1 MRSHLTH
8 NVFRRLISNEPL
20 RFRCPQSSY
29 NLRPQNAYLP
39 RRRDLFGLSFKRPR
53 EPREAQMDPG
63 LKKMNDLLQAENTLT
78 RPPPANEVLKAW
90 KEFFLYKFNRR
101 EGVNSYQAGYALRTF
116 RHLQKAMIDG
126 ELKDGEG
133 LVNDDLLMAL
143 TTLQKLP
150 KDKKDKHNELA
161 RELHTA
167 LLNCWRGKLY
177 REAWVALTCYISI
190 MAHTGDSKHARD
202 CVLSYCS
209 GSEALELSIG
219 SMSGLWKIVMEG
231 FAQEGDEGE
240 LLRTLEMMEE
250 LGISTTK
257 NEVQLTMIQFYAQKG
272 NTRKVKEWYTKS
284 SEKGIQPRPQAL
296 STILQFCIAHNE
308 LEWCKSVFKG
318 VLNDN
323 PTEKQW
329 NVILQWAAGV
339 MGKGVEEVGRMME
352 VMNRDPN
359 RPGRYVARADAT
371 TINGLVALAM
381 NLNDSY
387 LAERYI
393 ALGHKHGIA
402 PNAATY
408 ILQIQYRVSAGALT
422 GAQSAYRALQSEE
435 IVEDEDLPTIN
446 NYIQALCKAKNPDY
460 DLISSITTDLE
471 ERNAHLEAET
481 VVSLCILYLS
491 RNEPDLTLDTLQT
504 QAYHYSFDERAKI
517 REALL
522 EYVLSPDIDVMKA
535 WEAYNIIVVQVFSE
549 TGLDRRTQIMQHFF
563 NRRRSDMALHV
574 FGHMRSDIRPTYRP
588 VLSTYVECLEG
599 LASCADR
606 ESLDIVYNMLK
617 MDSSIEPNTAVY
629 NALMHAYTECEHSE
643 KAVRFWDDI
652 TNSAEGPSYRSLELV
667 FRACQRKPFGDQKA
681 KSIWAQMRR
690 MEIEITREVF
700 VAYVGALAGQGKLE
714 DAKTMVESGEKDL
727 GLKPDFQ
734 T

>member
-1 MRSHLTH
+1 L
-8 NVFRRLISNEPL
+8 
-20 RFRCPQSSY
+20 
-29 NLRPQNAYLP
+29 
-39 RRRDLFGLSFKRPR
+39 
-53 EPREAQMDPG
+53 DPG
-63 LKKMNDLLQAENTLT
+63 LKKMNDLLQAENTRT
-78 RPPPANEVLKAW
+78 RPPAAVEVVKAW
-90 KEFFLYKFNRR
+90 NEFFLYKLNRR
-101 EGVNSYQAGYALRTF
+101 EGVNSYQAGFALRTF
-116 RHLQKAMIDG
+116 RHLQKAKTDG
-126 ELKDGEG
+126 EFSDGEG
-133 LVNDDLLMAL
+133 LLNGDLFRAL
-143 TTLQKLP
+143 IVLQKLP

-161 RELHTA
+161 KELHTS
-167 LLNCWRGKLY
+167 LSNCWKGKVLG
-177 REAWVALTCYISI
+177 EAWLALRSYISI
-190 MAHTGDSKHARD
+190 MAQTGDSKYARD
-202 CVLSYCS
+202 CVRSYCS
-209 GSEALELSIG
+209 GSQSLELTPG
-219 SMSGLWKIVMEG
+219 SKCGIWQPVLEG
-231 FAQEGDEGE
+231 FAQDGDDIE
-240 LLRTLEMMEE
+240 LLQSLKMMEE
-250 LGISTTK
+250 LGISITRHDI
-257 NEVQLTMIQFYAQKG
+257 QQIMIGFYARKSD
-272 NTRKVKEWYTKS
+272 TRSVKEWYTKS
-284 SEKGIQPRPQAL
+284 LKEGTQPNSETLAM
-296 STILQFCIAHNE
+296 ILQYCIVHNE
-308 LEWCKSVFKG
+308 LEWCKSVFKD
-318 VLNDN
+318 VLNGN
-323 PTEKQW
+323 PTLKQW

-352 VMNRDPN
+352 VMNRESDHPDYSIP
-359 RPGRYVARADAT
+359 RPDAT

-381 NLNDSY
+381 NLDDSY

-393 ALGHKHGIA
+393 ALGIKHGIT

-408 ILQIQYRVSAGALT
+408 ILQIQYRVSAGDLT
-422 GAQSAYRALQSEE
+422 GAQSAYEALQSEE
-435 IVEDEDLPTIN
+435 IVEDEDLPAIN

-471 ERNAHLEAET
+471 ERNAHLEADT
-481 VVSLCILYLS
+481 VTSLCILYLS
-491 RNEPDLTLDTLQT
+491 RDDPDLTLDILQT
-504 QAYHYSFDERAKI
+504 QAYHYSFEERAKI
-517 REALL
+517 RESLL

-606 ESLDIVYNMLK
+606 ESLDIVHNMLK
-617 MDSSIEPNTAVY
+617 MDSSIEPDTAIY
-629 NALMHAYTECEHSE
+629 NALMHAYTECEHSD

-700 VAYVGALAGQGKLE
+700 VAYVAALAGQGKLE
-714 DAKTMVESGEKDL
+714 DAKTMVESGEKEL